1 MNRIAVAL
9 LLPFLE
15 GCSTDKPLDTAS
27 LEGAQHAYF
36 PDRYEYKVGDFVM
49 SLPIGYYEFAMN
61 RLAFSQRVLEDATP
75 RPVAEQEKYLVMPEY
90 ALSPKRHFLLL
101 DQRHLL
107 IFSEFFELEDGYP
120 AKLEV
125 LRRTSDAGWSD
136 VSEQVIPKWARAPKS
151 VAFSGD
157 RHSVKVTGDSGT
169 SQTLFWVDGK
179 LKPKAQLTEN
189 HQRTSREMQPAT
201 TSFLKPGSPPPVHPL

>member
-1 MNRIAVAL
+1 MKRIAAAL
-9 LLPFLE
+9 PLFILA
-15 GCSTDKPLDTAS
+15 GCSTGKLQNTTSLD
-27 LEGAQHAYF
+27 GAQHAYF

-49 SLPIGYYEFAMN
+49 SLPIDYYEFAAN

-75 RPVAEQEKYLVMPEY
+75 RPVTEQEKYLVMPAY
-90 ALSPKRHFLLL
+90 ALSPKRHFMLL

-136 VSEQVIPKWARAPKS
+136 VSDQVIPKWARTPKS

-157 RHSVKVTGDSGT
+157 HHSVTVTGDSGT

-179 LKPKAQLTEN
+179 LKPKT
-189 HQRTSREMQPAT
+189 
-201 TSFLKPGSPPPVHPL
+201 